1 LISGRVLAE
10 AIGSAI
16 NAQGATMSL
25 LVVFLVTLLI
35 GQALSIGAGLLVERH
50 TTPYTGLITFIVSY
64 FAVFWLAW
72 MFAVRITAP
81 GSRFGSRLA
90 RAESDPPTSA

>member
-1 LISGRVLAE
+1 
-10 AIGSAI
+10 
-16 NAQGATMSL
+16 MSL

-35 GQALSIGAGLLVERH
+35 GQSIAIGTGLLVERH

-64 FAVFWLAW
+64 FAAFWLAW

-81 GSRFGSRLA
+81 GSRLGRRLSGT
-90 RAESDPPTSA
+90 ESDPPAPA

>member
-1 LISGRVLAE
+1 
-10 AIGSAI
+10 
-16 NAQGATMSL
+16 M
-25 LVVFLVTLLI
+25 
-35 GQALSIGAGLLVERH
+35 
-50 TTPYTGLITFIVSY
+50 TFIVSY

>member
-1 LISGRVLAE
+1 
-10 AIGSAI
+10 
-16 NAQGATMSL
+16 MSL

-35 GQALSIGAGLLVERH
+35 GQALSIGMGLLVERL
-50 TTPYTGLITFIVSY
+50 TTPYTGLITFIVLY

-81 GSRFGSRLA
+81 GSRLGRRLSG
-90 RAESDPPTSA
+90 AESDPPAPA